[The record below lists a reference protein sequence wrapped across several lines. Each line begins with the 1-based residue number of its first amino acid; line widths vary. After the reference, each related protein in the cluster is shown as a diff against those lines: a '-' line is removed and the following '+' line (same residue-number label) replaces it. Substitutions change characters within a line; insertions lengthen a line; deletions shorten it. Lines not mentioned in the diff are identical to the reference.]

1 MLDVIVKHKFNIIL
15 HNINMKLF
23 IKSFS
28 ILYFSI
34 LSYSQSDNN
43 YKSYGELFE
52 NSETINYNL
61 EKDNF
66 FNSSSKL
73 KIEGE
78 ILSSCPMKG
87 CWMKISV
94 ENDTVLVRFKDYGFF
109 VPKNGIEGKR
119 TIINGNIS
127 VDTLSVAQLQHYAE
141 DAGKSKEEID
151 LITEPKI
158 TISFLA
164 DGVLIKE

>member
-1 MLDVIVKHKFNIIL
+1 
-15 HNINMKLF
+15 MKIF
-23 IKSFS
+23 IKTLILFFFTILSFS
-28 ILYFSI
+28 
-34 LSYSQSDNN
+34 QSNNN
-43 YKSYGELFE
+43 YEIYGELFDS
-52 NSETINYNL
+52 SEIIDYKL
-61 EKDNF
+61 EKDTF
-66 FNSSSKL
+66 LNSSSKIKL
-73 KIEGE
+73 EGE

-94 ENDTVLVRFKDYGFF
+94 EKDTVLVRFKDYGFF

-141 DAGKSKEEID
+141 DAGKSKEEIA
-151 LITEPKI
+151 LINKPEI

>member
-1 MLDVIVKHKFNIIL
+1 
-15 HNINMKLF
+15 MKIF
-23 IKSFS
+23 IKTLILFFFTIFSF
-28 ILYFSI
+28 
-34 LSYSQSDNN
+34 SQSDNN
-43 YKSYGELFE
+43 YEIYGELFDYSE
-52 NSETINYNL
+52 IIDYNSE
-61 EKDNF
+61 KDTF
-66 FNSSSKL
+66 LNSSSKIKL
-73 KIEGE
+73 EGE

-94 ENDTVLVRFKDYGFF
+94 EKDTVLVRFKDYGFF

-141 DAGKSKEEID
+141 DAGKSKEEIA
-151 LITEPKI
+151 LINKPEI

>member
-1 MLDVIVKHKFNIIL
+1 
-15 HNINMKLF
+15 MKLF

-52 NSETINYNL
+52 SSETINYNL

-66 FNSSSKL
+66 LNSSSNL

>member
-1 MLDVIVKHKFNIIL
+1 
-15 HNINMKLF
+15 MKLF

-52 NSETINYNL
+52 ISETINYNL

-66 FNSSSKL
+66 LNSSSKL

>member
-1 MLDVIVKHKFNIIL
+1 
-15 HNINMKLF
+15 MKIF
-23 IKSFS
+23 IKTLILFFFTIFSF
-28 ILYFSI
+28 
-34 LSYSQSDNN
+34 SQSDNN
-43 YKSYGELFE
+43 YEIYGELFDS
-52 NSETINYNL
+52 SEIIDYKL
-61 EKDNF
+61 EKDTF
-66 FNSSSKL
+66 LNSSSKIKL
-73 KIEGE
+73 EGE

-87 CWMKISV
+87 CWMKISCKK
-94 ENDTVLVRFKDYGFF
+94 DTVLVRFKDYGFF

-141 DAGKSKEEID
+141 DAGKSKEEIA
-151 LITEPKI
+151 LITKPEI

>member
-1 MLDVIVKHKFNIIL
+1 MKIL
-15 HNINMKLF
+15 IKTLILF
-23 IKSFS
+23 FFTIFSF
-28 ILYFSI
+28 
-34 LSYSQSDNN
+34 SQSDIN
-43 YKSYGELFE
+43 YEIYGEIFDS
-52 NSETINYNL
+52 SEIIDYKL

-66 FNSSSKL
+66 LNSSSKL

-151 LITEPKI
+151 LITEPEI

>member
-1 MLDVIVKHKFNIIL
+1 
-15 HNINMKLF
+15 MKLF

-52 NSETINYNL
+52 SSETINYNL

-66 FNSSSKL
+66 LNSSSKL

>member
-1 MLDVIVKHKFNIIL
+1 
-15 HNINMKLF
+15 MKIF
-23 IKSFS
+23 IKPLILFFFTIFSF
-28 ILYFSI
+28 
-34 LSYSQSDNN
+34 SQSDNN
-43 YKSYGELFE
+43 YEIYGELFDSSE
-52 NSETINYNL
+52 IIDYNSE
-61 EKDNF
+61 KDTF
-66 FNSSSKL
+66 LNSSSKIKL
-73 KIEGE
+73 EGE

-94 ENDTVLVRFKDYGFF
+94 EKDTVLVRFKDYGLF

-151 LITEPKI
+151 LITEPEI

>member
-1 MLDVIVKHKFNIIL
+1 MKIL
-15 HNINMKLF
+15 IKTLILF
-23 IKSFS
+23 FFTIFSF
-28 ILYFSI
+28 
-34 LSYSQSDNN
+34 SQSDIN
-43 YKSYGELFE
+43 YEIYGELFDSSE
-52 NSETINYNL
+52 IIDYNSE
-61 EKDNF
+61 KDTF
-66 FNSSSKL
+66 LNSSSKIKL
-73 KIEGE
+73 EGE

-94 ENDTVLVRFKDYGFF
+94 EKDTVLVRFKDYGFF

-141 DAGKSKEEID
+141 DAGKSKEEIA
-151 LITEPKI
+151 LINKPEI

>member
-1 MLDVIVKHKFNIIL
+1 
-15 HNINMKLF
+15 MKIF
-23 IKSFS
+23 IKTLILFFFTIVSFS
-28 ILYFSI
+28 
-34 LSYSQSDNN
+34 QSNNN
-43 YKSYGELFE
+43 YEIYGELFDS
-52 NSETINYNL
+52 SEIIDYKL
-61 EKDNF
+61 EKDTF
-66 FNSSSKL
+66 LNSSSKIKL
-73 KIEGE
+73 EGE

-94 ENDTVLVRFKDYGFF
+94 EKDTVLVRFKDYGFF

-141 DAGKSKEEID
+141 DAGKSKEEIA
-151 LITEPKI
+151 LINKPEI

>member
-1 MLDVIVKHKFNIIL
+1 
-15 HNINMKLF
+15 MKIF
-23 IKSFS
+23 IKTLILFFFTIFSF
-28 ILYFSI
+28 
-34 LSYSQSDNN
+34 SQSDNN
-43 YKSYGELFE
+43 YEIYGELFDSSE
-52 NSETINYNL
+52 IIDYNSE
-61 EKDNF
+61 KDTF
-66 FNSSSKL
+66 LNSSSKIKL
-73 KIEGE
+73 EGE

-94 ENDTVLVRFKDYGFF
+94 EKDTVLVRFKDYGFF

-119 TIINGNIS
+119 PIINGNIS

-141 DAGKSKEEID
+141 DAGKSKEEIA
-151 LITEPKI
+151 LINKPEI

>member
-1 MLDVIVKHKFNIIL
+1 
-15 HNINMKLF
+15 MKIF
-23 IKSFS
+23 IKTLILFFFTIFSFS
-28 ILYFSI
+28 
-34 LSYSQSDNN
+34 QSGNN
-43 YKSYGELFE
+43 YEIYGELFDSSE
-52 NSETINYNL
+52 IIDYNSE
-61 EKDNF
+61 KDTF
-66 FNSSSKL
+66 LNSSSKIKL
-73 KIEGE
+73 EGE

-94 ENDTVLVRFKDYGFF
+94 EKDTVLVRFKDYGFF

-141 DAGKSKEEID
+141 DAGKSKEEIA
-151 LITEPKI
+151 LINKPEI

>member
-1 MLDVIVKHKFNIIL
+1 
-15 HNINMKLF
+15 MKIF
-23 IKSFS
+23 IKTLVLFFFTIFSF
-28 ILYFSI
+28 
-34 LSYSQSDNN
+34 SQSDNN
-43 YKSYGELFE
+43 YEIYGELFDSSE
-52 NSETINYNL
+52 IIDYNSE
-61 EKDNF
+61 KDTF
-66 FNSSSKL
+66 LNSSSKIKL
-73 KIEGE
+73 EGE

-94 ENDTVLVRFKDYGFF
+94 EKDTVLVRFKDYGFF

-141 DAGKSKEEID
+141 DAGKSKEEIA
-151 LITEPKI
+151 LINKPEI

>member
-1 MLDVIVKHKFNIIL
+1 
-15 HNINMKLF
+15 MKLF

-43 YKSYGELFE
+43 YKSYGKLFDS
-52 NSETINYNL
+52 SEIIDYKL
-61 EKDNF
+61 EKDTF
-66 FNSSSKL
+66 LNSSSKIKL
-73 KIEGE
+73 RGE

-94 ENDTVLVRFKDYGFF
+94 EKDTVLVRFKDYGFF

-141 DAGKSKEEID
+141 DAGKSKEEIA
-151 LITEPKI
+151 LITKPEI

>member
-1 MLDVIVKHKFNIIL
+1 
-15 HNINMKLF
+15 MKIF
-23 IKSFS
+23 IKTLILFFFTIFSF
-28 ILYFSI
+28 
-34 LSYSQSDNN
+34 SQSDNN
-43 YKSYGELFE
+43 YEIYGELFDSSE
-52 NSETINYNL
+52 IIDYNSE
-61 EKDNF
+61 KDTF
-66 FNSSSKL
+66 LNSSSKIKL
-73 KIEGE
+73 EGE

-94 ENDTVLVRFKDYGFF
+94 EKDTVLVRFKDYGFF

-141 DAGKSKEEID
+141 DAGKSKEEIA
-151 LITEPKI
+151 LITKPEI

-164 DGVLIKE
+164 DGVIIKE